1 MGKTKIKFR
10 EEKNM
15 SCEFE
20 SWLTGKL
27 TEFNA
32 DAEVFSSYI
41 LGILESD
48 EKEDE
53 KVTNLQDLLEGLG
66 LDDGQPDACR
76 RVEKEIWTHW
86 TKKNDDDAK
95 NGSEVEKPKILA
107 DLGATV
113 VAHAESQTQ
122 AYKAKGTSS
131 SSREDKDKEA
141 IKAAILAQYNNVVE
155 GDESEGDE
163 EEDEEEFGKNTNAET
178 VAKAA
183 VEQRER
189 CRIAAAEKK
198 EKDKSDREKQKKDA
212 EDRNKKAQ
220 EKAAKG
226 ERKR

>member
-1 MGKTKIKFR
+1 MPSHK
-10 EEKNM
+10 
-15 SCEFE
+15 
-20 SWLTGKL
+20 LKL
-27 TEFNA
+27 T
-32 DAEVFSSYI
+32 
-41 LGILESD
+41 
-48 EKEDE
+48 
-53 KVTNLQDLLEGLG
+53 
-66 LDDGQPDACR
+66 
-76 RVEKEIWTHW
+76 
-86 TKKNDDDAK
+86 
-95 NGSEVEKPKILA
+95 KPKDQVPGENQNQIRISLFNECFN
-107 DLGATV
+107 LTIFF
-113 VAHAESQTQ
+113 SFLIF
-122 AYKAKGTSS
+122 

-212 EDRNKKAQ
+212 EDRKKKAQ

>member
-1 MGKTKIKFR
+1 MNVSIWRF
-10 EEKNM
+10 
-15 SCEFE
+15 F
-20 SWLTGKL
+20 
-27 TEFNA
+27 
-32 DAEVFSSYI
+32 FSFLI
-41 LGILESD
+41 F
-48 EKEDE
+48 
-53 KVTNLQDLLEGLG
+53 
-66 LDDGQPDACR
+66 
-76 RVEKEIWTHW
+76 
-86 TKKNDDDAK
+86 
-95 NGSEVEKPKILA
+95 
-107 DLGATV
+107 
-113 VAHAESQTQ
+113 
-122 AYKAKGTSS
+122 

-212 EDRNKKAQ
+212 EDRKKKAQ

-226 ERKR
+226 ERKRWCHESTANYTLRFKKEELKWNEMLKKIVSFLVFSIERCGGVESESNFHLLDLWLVAPLVAFRNTRKITHVKTEKQKLWSLFQ

>member
-1 MGKTKIKFR
+1 MFQ
-10 EEKNM
+10 
-15 SCEFE
+15 FDD
-20 SWLTGKL
+20 
-27 TEFNA
+27 FF
-32 DAEVFSSYI
+32 FSFLI
-41 LGILESD
+41 F
-48 EKEDE
+48 
-53 KVTNLQDLLEGLG
+53 
-66 LDDGQPDACR
+66 
-76 RVEKEIWTHW
+76 
-86 TKKNDDDAK
+86 
-95 NGSEVEKPKILA
+95 
-107 DLGATV
+107 
-113 VAHAESQTQ
+113 
-122 AYKAKGTSS
+122 

-212 EDRNKKAQ
+212 EDRKKKAQ

>member
-1 MGKTKIKFR
+1 MPSHK
-10 EEKNM
+10 
-15 SCEFE
+15 
-20 SWLTGKL
+20 LKL
-27 TEFNA
+27 TKPKDQVPGENQNQIRI
-32 DAEVFSSYI
+32 S
-41 LGILESD
+41 
-48 EKEDE
+48 
-53 KVTNLQDLLEGLG
+53 QDLFNECFNLTIFFSFL
-66 LDDGQPDACR
+66 
-76 RVEKEIWTHW
+76 IF
-86 TKKNDDDAK
+86 
-95 NGSEVEKPKILA
+95 
-107 DLGATV
+107 
-113 VAHAESQTQ
+113 
-122 AYKAKGTSS
+122 

-155 GDESEGDE
+155 GDESEGNE

-212 EDRNKKAQ
+212 EDRKKKAQ

>member
-1 MGKTKIKFR
+1 
-10 EEKNM
+10 M

-41 LGILESD
+41 LGILDSD
-48 EKEDE
+48 ESSDD

-66 LDDGQPDACR
+66 LDDGQPDACQ
-76 RVEKEIWTHW
+76 RVEKEIWTQW
-86 TKKNDDDAK
+86 TKKTDAK
-95 NGSEVEKPKILA
+95 NDSEVEKPKNLA

-122 AYKAKGTSS
+122 AYKAKGPST

-155 GDESEGDE
+155 GDESEGNE

-212 EDRNKKAQ
+212 EDRKKKAQ